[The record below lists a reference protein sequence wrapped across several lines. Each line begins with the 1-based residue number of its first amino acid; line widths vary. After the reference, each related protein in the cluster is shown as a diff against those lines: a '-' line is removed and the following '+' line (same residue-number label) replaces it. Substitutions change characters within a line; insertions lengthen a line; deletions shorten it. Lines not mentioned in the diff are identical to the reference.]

1 MSDIPTDTAPA
12 SDGESETLLGGS
24 APLATAAAP
33 ADDSFELS
41 LRLLTALV
49 VVALIGSLGLL
60 GYRWIAPRLERGDT
74 SPLTTRLSRPPA
86 PAVETDHSPS
96 HGDEVLM
103 DPGRVFRCVD
113 PTGRVSFSDQACP
126 GTPAAAPAR

>member
-1 MSDIPTDTAPA
+1 MSDSPTDTAPPGDGD
-12 SDGESETLLGGS
+12 SDTLLGGS
-24 APLATAAAP
+24 APLAAAAAP

-41 LRLLTALV
+41 LRLLTVLV

-60 GYRWIAPRLERGDT
+60 GYRWIAPRLERGDAG
-74 SPLTTRLSRPPA
+74 PLTTRLSRPP
-86 PAVETDHSPS
+86 PPTVETDRGPS

-113 PTGRVSFSDQACP
+113 PGGRVSFSDQACP
-126 GTPAAAPAR
+126 AAPAAAPAR